1 MTISE
6 INDKCI
12 AFCFICEEMKVRYRD
27 KLMGRVGES
36 ESKRQEVLDEAINC
50 LEFLADTEEV
60 GREKNMTINL
70 DGSAIVN
77 YFKEKGW
84 L

>member
-1 MTISE
+1 MTIEE
-6 INDKCI
+6 INDKCVS
-12 AFCFICEEMKVRYRD
+12 FSCVCDEMKVRYRD
-27 KLMGRVGES
+27 RLMGRDVEP

-60 GREKNMTINL
+60 GRGKNMTINL

-77 YFKEKGW
+77 YFKENGW